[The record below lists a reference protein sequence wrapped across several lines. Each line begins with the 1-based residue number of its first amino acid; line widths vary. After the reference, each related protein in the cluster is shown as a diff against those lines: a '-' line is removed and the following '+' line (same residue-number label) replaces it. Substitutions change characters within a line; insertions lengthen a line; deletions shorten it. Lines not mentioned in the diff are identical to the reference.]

1 MKLIRFK
8 CDEKNC
14 RKDFYIQWEDSEEAE
29 PGFPLCPFCD
39 PGSPVKI
46 GEVQFDDKSVIEQ
59 DLIDDAV
66 VQFRDK
72 MEGLEEILYKLENIK
87 AVMEEEDE

>member
-14 RKDFYIQWEDSEEAE
+14 RKDYYVHAEDIEDIE

-39 PGSPVKI
+39 PGSPLEI

-59 DLIDDAV
+59 DLIDEAV
-66 VQFRDK
+66 MQFRDK
-72 MEGLEEILYKLENIK
+72 MQGLEEILYKLENIK